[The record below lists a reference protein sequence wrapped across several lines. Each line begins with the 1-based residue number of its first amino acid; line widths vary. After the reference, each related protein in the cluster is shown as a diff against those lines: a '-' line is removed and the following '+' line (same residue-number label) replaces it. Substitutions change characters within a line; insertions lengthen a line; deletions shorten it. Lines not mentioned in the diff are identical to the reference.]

1 MKIRLGTRKSA
12 LALAQAGMLRERL
25 MAANPGLEVEMVH
38 ITTSGDKFLDMP
50 LTEIGGKG
58 LFTKEIEE
66 GLLDGSIDIA
76 VHSAKDMQ
84 TVLPD
89 GLIIGC
95 MPEREDVRDVLIG
108 AESVAAL
115 PKGAVFGSSS
125 LRRSAQALALRPDL
139 KVVPLRGNVPTRI
152 AKVENGELGATLL
165 ALAGLKR
172 LGLKTGTVLP
182 ISQFLPAVGQGAL
195 AIECRAGDTKILEVI
210 KKLSHRETE
219 IAVTCERAFLRAVDG
234 SCRMPIAGYAT
245 VRNNTLT
252 FEGLLIDAD
261 GKNPRRVKM
270 EGAPADAAALG
281 KEAGEKIKG

>member
-66 GLLDGSIDIA
+66 GLLEGSIDIA

-108 AESVAAL
+108 AESMDAL
-115 PKGAVFGSSS
+115 PKNAVFGSSS
-125 LRRSAQALALRPDL
+125 LRR
-139 KVVPLRGNVPTRI
+139 
-152 AKVENGELGATLL
+152 
-165 ALAGLKR
+165 
-172 LGLKTGTVLP
+172 
-182 ISQFLPAVGQGAL
+182 
-195 AIECRAGDTKILEVI
+195 
-210 KKLSHRETE
+210 
-219 IAVTCERAFLRAVDG
+219 
-234 SCRMPIAGYAT
+234 
-245 VRNNTLT
+245 
-252 FEGLLIDAD
+252 
-261 GKNPRRVKM
+261 
-270 EGAPADAAALG
+270 
-281 KEAGEKIKG
+281 

>member
-1 MKIRLGTRKSA
+1 
-12 LALAQAGMLRERL
+12 
-25 MAANPGLEVEMVH
+25 
-38 ITTSGDKFLDMP
+38 
-50 LTEIGGKG
+50 
-58 LFTKEIEE
+58 
-66 GLLDGSIDIA
+66 
-76 VHSAKDMQ
+76 
-84 TVLPD
+84 
-89 GLIIGC
+89 
-95 MPEREDVRDVLIG
+95 
-108 AESVAAL
+108 
-115 PKGAVFGSSS
+115 
-125 LRRSAQALALRPDL
+125 L